1 MADNSGIKVSSFYK
15 RPIAGS
21 GQERIHIENPIIPDA
36 GSSKEESEDGGEDLD
51 SDSLY
56 EKSESSESDERYTE
70 DETED
75 GTTEEPRTA
84 SSNKGAHLNTRWRKR
99 DPPEFDTT
107 FIGEQFPAPPNE
119 DISPIGYFKMFFDDS
134 LFQHIADQTNLYS
147 VQQTGD
153 SIKTTK
159 QEIEQYIGMLMM
171 MSIIRLPQVRMYW
184 ATETRISSIADIMS
198 VNRFEGLRKFLHF
211 NDNTMHVP
219 ANEKNHD
226 KLFKVRPIIQSLLE
240 NCRKMPQE
248 EKQCVDEQ
256 ILPTKSRTFLKQY
269 CPKKPNKWG
278 IKVWA
283 RCGVSGLVYDF
294 EVYTGKSNEKEE
306 QPELLMGGNVVRRL
320 CDRLPS
326 NVNHK
331 LYFDNY
337 FSSLNLLRYLTK
349 EKIWAIAT
357 IRQDRL
363 KGGGRY
369 LKSQKEL
376 QKDGRGS
383 SDWVVEANSGII
395 VVRWLDNS
403 AVQLTSNY
411 MSNVD
416 GPDAKRWS
424 KKEKKYIQIKR
435 PLIVHEY
442 NIHMG
447 GVDLC
452 DMLLALYRI
461 CQRSVKYYMHIFYY
475 CLGISIANG
484 WLLHRRHS
492 EQKGINKKHQLTL
505 LKFKSKVA
513 SSLLHSAKSSGVKR
527 GRPSLQENEL
537 KQGKRGRQPSV
548 PTPSADIRKDS
559 VGHFPYFEEKQQ
571 RCHHCK
577 TGYTSIQCSKCKV
590 HLCLV
595 KKRNCFTDFHTD

>member
-1 MADNSGIKVSSFYK
+1 MANNPGIKVSSFYK
-15 RPIAGS
+15 RPVAGS
-21 GQERIHIENPIIPDA
+21 GQERMHIKAPIIPDA
-36 GSSKEESEDGGEDLD
+36 DSGEEEIDNGDEEFEIDSSWEESE
-51 SDSLY
+51 
-56 EKSESSESDERYTE
+56 SETDEESAVDKTE
-70 DETED
+70 DD
-75 GTTEEPRTA
+75 KKEP
-84 SSNKGAHLNTRWRKR
+84 SKHGANINTRWRKR

-107 FIGEQFPAPPNE
+107 FIGEPFPAPPSE
-119 DISPIGYFKMFFDDS
+119 DIAPIDYFKIFFDDP

-159 QEIEQYIGMLMM
+159 QEIEQYVGILMM
-171 MSIIRLPQVRMYW
+171 MSIIQLPQVRMYW
-184 ATETRISSIADIMS
+184 ATETRVSSIADIMS
-198 VNRFEGLRKFLHF
+198 VNRFERLRRFLHF

-219 ANEKNHD
+219 VNEKNHD
-226 KLFKVRPIIQSLLE
+226 KLFKVRPLIQKLLE
-240 NCRKMPQE
+240 NCRKVPQE
-248 EKQCVDEQ
+248 EKQCIDEQ

-294 EVYTGKSNEKEE
+294 EVYTGKSTEKEE

-320 CDRLPS
+320 CNTLPS

-331 LYFDNY
+331 MYFDNY

-349 EKIWAIAT
+349 EKIWVVAT

-376 QKDGRGS
+376 QKEGRGS
-383 SDWVVEANSGII
+383 SDWVVEANSGIV

-403 AVQLTSNY
+403 AVQLISNY

-424 KKEKKYIQIKR
+424 KKEKRYIQIKR

-475 CLGISIANG
+475 CLGVSVANG
-484 WLLHRRHS
+484 WLLYRRQS
-492 EQKGINKKHQLTL
+492 EQKEINKKHQLTL
-505 LKFKSKVA
+505 LKFKAQVA
-513 SSLLHSAKSSGVKR
+513 NSLLQSGKSMVIKR
-527 GRPSLQENEL
+527 GRPSLQEDNF
-537 KQGKRGRQPSV
+537 KSKRGRHPSI
-548 PTPSADIRKDS
+548 PTPSADMRKDKI
-559 VGHFPYFEEKQQ
+559 GHFPCFADKQQ

-577 TGYTSIQCSKCKV
+577 TGYASIQCSKCKV

-595 KKRNCFTDFHTD
+595 KKRNCFTDFHEH

>member
-15 RPIAGS
+15 RPVAGS
-21 GQERIHIENPIIPDA
+21 RNERIHIENPLVPDA
-36 GSSKEESEDGGEDLD
+36 GSSEEESDDSGEDLESDSSYEESESEPD
-51 SDSLY
+51 
-56 EKSESSESDERYTE
+56 ESSTG
-70 DETED
+70 DETDD
-75 GTTEEPRTA
+75 GKESPKHRA
-84 SSNKGAHLNTRWRKR
+84 DLGTRWRKR
-99 DPPEFDTT
+99 DPPEFDTA
-107 FIGEQFPAPPNE
+107 FIGEQFPAPPRE
-119 DISPIGYFKMFFDDS
+119 DVAPIDYFKMFFDDNI
-134 LFQHIADQTNLYS
+134 FQHIADQTNLYA
-147 VQQTGD
+147 VQQTGN
-153 SIKTTK
+153 SIKATK
-159 QEIEQYIGMLMM
+159 QEIEQYVGILMM
-171 MSIIRLPQVRMYW
+171 MSIIQLPQVRMYW
-184 ATETRISSIADIMS
+184 ASETRISSIADIMS
-198 VNRFEGLRKFLHF
+198 VNRFERLRKFLHF

-219 ANEKNHD
+219 ANEENHD
-226 KLFKVRPIIQSLLE
+226 KLFKVRPIIQSLVE
-240 NCRKMPQE
+240 NCRKIPQE

-294 EVYTGKSNEKEE
+294 EVYTGKSTEKEE

-320 CDRLPS
+320 CKTLPS

-331 LYFDNY
+331 IYFDNY

-349 EKIWAIAT
+349 EKIWVIAT

-363 KGGGRY
+363 KGGGRF
-369 LKSQKEL
+369 LRSQKEL
-376 QKDGRGS
+376 QKEGRGS

-403 AVQLTSNY
+403 AVQLISNY
-411 MSNVD
+411 MSHID

-442 NIHMG
+442 NVHMG

-461 CQRSVKYYMHIFYY
+461 SQRSVKYYMHIFYY
-475 CLGISIANG
+475 CLGVSVANG
-484 WLLHRRHS
+484 WLFYRRHS
-492 EQKGINKKHQLTL
+492 EQKGIERKHQLTL
-505 LKFKSKVA
+505 LKFKTQVA
-513 SSLLHSAKSSGVKR
+513 NSLLHSGKSSAVKR
-527 GRPSLQENEL
+527 GRPSLQEDEL
-537 KQGKRGRQPSV
+537 KQGKRGRHPSV
-548 PTPSADIRKDS
+548 PTPSADIRKDR
-559 VGHFPYFEEKQQ
+559 VGHFPHFADKQQ

-577 TGYTSIQCSKCKV
+577 TGYSSIQCSKCKV

-595 KKRNCFTDFHTD
+595 KKRNCFADFHAD

>member
-1 MADNSGIKVSSFYK
+1 MASNSGIKVSSFYK
-15 RPIAGS
+15 RPVAGS
-21 GQERIHIENPIIPDA
+21 GQARIHIENPIVPDA
-36 GSSKEESEDGGEDLD
+36 NSSEEDSDDGGEDLD
-51 SDSLY
+51 PDFSY
-56 EKSESSESDERYTE
+56 EESESESDEGPAE
-70 DETED
+70 DETD
-75 GTTEEPRTA
+75 NGKDEPMNPP
-84 SSNKGAHLNTRWRKR
+84 SKHGADLHTRWRKR

-107 FIGEQFPAPPNE
+107 FIGAPFPAPPSE
-119 DISPIGYFKMFFDDS
+119 DIAPIDYFKMFFDDS

-159 QEIEQYIGMLMM
+159 QEMEQYVGILMM
-171 MSIIRLPQVRMYW
+171 MSIIQLPQVRMYW
-184 ATETRISSIADIMS
+184 APETRISSIADIMS
-198 VNRFEGLRKFLHF
+198 VNRFEKLRKFLHF
-211 NDNTMHVP
+211 NDNTMNVP
-219 ANEKNHD
+219 ANDKNHD

-240 NCRKMPQE
+240 KCRKIPQE
-248 EKQCVDEQ
+248 EKQCIDEQ

-294 EVYTGKSNEKEE
+294 EVYTGKSTEKEE

-320 CDRLPS
+320 CDTLPS

-331 LYFDNY
+331 MYFDNY

-349 EKIWAIAT
+349 EKIWTIAT

-395 VVRWLDNS
+395 VIRWLDNS
-403 AVQLTSNY
+403 AVQLISNY
-411 MSNVD
+411 MSHVD

-475 CLGISIANG
+475 CLGISVANG

-492 EQKGINKKHQLTL
+492 EQKGINRKHHLTL
-505 LKFKSKVA
+505 LKFKAQVA
-513 SSLLHSAKSSGVKR
+513 NSLLHSGKSSGVKR
-527 GRPSLQENEL
+527 GRPSLQEDDL
-537 KQGKRGRQPSV
+537 KRGKRGRQPSV
-548 PTPSADIRKDS
+548 PTPSADVRKDG
-559 VGHFPYFEEKQQ
+559 VGHLPHFADKQQ
-571 RCHHCK
+571 RCNHCK
-577 TGYTSIQCSKCKV
+577 TGYSSIQCSKCKV
-590 HLCLV
+590 HLCMV
-595 KKRNCFTDFHTD
+595 KKRNCFSDFHID